1 MRHPYARGR
10 FPLWNSYAPASHHRR
25 MRSLSQD
32 EARRVGSEL
41 KRWSQRPVGASN
53 LRALGLYGV
62 LVLLMLAAAQGLPR
76 PVELVRGFAA
86 MSAVMLAT
94 MHFIARGML
103 RGLRRA
109 GVAEAQDAIEA
120 MRNPRRI
127 SAFDMAM
134 TWLLVAAIAPYCE

>member
-1 MRHPYARGR
+1 
-10 FPLWNSYAPASHHRR
+10 

-41 KRWSQRPVGASN
+41 KRWSQRPIGASN
-53 LRALGLYGV
+53 LRALGLYGI
-62 LVLLMLAAAQGLPR
+62 LVMLMLAAAQSLPR
-76 PVELVRGFAA
+76 SAEVVRGFAA
-86 MSAVMLAT
+86 ISAVMLAT
-94 MHFIARGML
+94 MHFVALGML

-109 GVAEAQDAIEA
+109 GVIEAQGAIET